1 MPKKLKTAK
10 VPVKN
15 KPRSRGL
22 GFGPEEHKKRE
33 TGFINDARR
42 FLREVEDEA
51 DAGNCATAFSRLIDG
66 VSYAGMAEAEA
77 QSAGAD
83 AAPIASLAASAVKY
97 FRKTCKVG
105 G

>member
-1 MPKKLKTAK
+1 MAKMKSKKQL
-10 VPVKN
+10 VKS
-15 KPRSRGL
+15 KPRSRAL

-33 TGFINDARR
+33 AGFIGDARR
-42 FLREVEDEA
+42 FLRDVEDEA
-51 DAGNCATAFSRLIDG
+51 DAGNCSTAFARLIDG

-77 QSAGAD
+77 QASGAD
-83 AAPIASLAASAVKY
+83 AAPIAALASSAVKY